1 MPSSL
6 LAPLRYLAERGF
18 FLKKTARRG
27 VLRGEYGLLFFEKN
41 GSSWRAAWGVRFAFF
56 LKKTARREVLRGEY
70 GLLFLKKL
78 LVVAWCVGST
88 VCFF

>member
-6 LAPLRYLAERGF
+6 FAPLRYLAERGF
-18 FLKKTARRG
+18 FLKKIARRG
-27 VLRGEYGLLFFEKN
+27 VLRG
-41 GSSWRAAWGVRFAFF
+41 STVCFF
-56 LKKTARREVLRGEY
+56 LKKTARRDVVRGEYVLLFLKKTARRDVLRGEY